1 MQTFSKKCQEELS
14 KELNIIYPWTCKN
27 KNLNIVQYDGLL
39 TDIKTYWNEE
49 PRYREGF
56 ELTDNSVT
64 IPIFFT
70 RINGIY
76 NKKKDQE
83 KLEKIFT
90 SSSIYYESIKSFE
103 KTIELNI
110 KRISLDSLKLLEL
123 KFGENI
129 YENLKYLNKEGL
141 FEKLFFELSPFIREQ
156 CLEKVKLFEE
166 KYEKTFQ
173 IKMKD
178 FYLFLIFLDKR
189 YVDALNNFDYPFHNP
204 KIVIKE
210 NENELF
216 TETDIMF
223 LTFLAFIGFDIL
235 ILNPYGKTD
244 INTYIN
250 INDIHL
256 DKTKQVKESTVKKQK
271 KRKKQIITK
280 ENILLVLSFLFL
292 ILPFLFLNGYNIE
305 NHNFIEA
312 VLIGII
318 FSDIFLL
325 VSSIDTDFTKFN
337 KKILSFCLGIIS
349 FILAFSTLMFIV
361 SDIESI
367 YLEKEGELKVE
378 KEVLVNE
385 ENDFYFEIG
394 KKAYL
399 DENTGDL
406 FLYLGNPP
414 KNDKKLLIDIFYEKQ
429 EILLNKE
436 ISNFSY
442 YITSKTDSEFKKGTY
457 KFTIKGFTNEGIFGK
472 KTLQFEKEIEVN
484 CISHKE
490 FLNIIEKDLQ

>member
-1 MQTFSKKCQEELS
+1 MQTFSKKCQNELS

-56 ELTDNSVT
+56 ELTDDSVT

-76 NKKKDQE
+76 NKRKDQE
-83 KLEKIFT
+83 KLEKNFI
-90 SSSIYYESIKSFE
+90 SSSIYYESIKDFE
-103 KTIELNI
+103 KTIELSL
-110 KRISLDSLKLLEL
+110 KRISSDSLKLLEL
-123 KFGENI
+123 KFGETI
-129 YENLKYLNKEGL
+129 YQNLKYLNKEAL

-173 IKMKD
+173 IQMKD
-178 FYLFLIFLDKR
+178 FYLFLIFLDKK

-204 KIVIKE
+204 KIVIRE

-216 TETDIMF
+216 TEKDIMF
-223 LTFLAFIGFDIL
+223 LTFLTLIGFDIL

-256 DKTKQVKESTVKKQK
+256 DKIKPVKEP
-271 KRKKQIITK
+271 KRKKREKQIEIITK
-280 ENILLVLSFLFL
+280 ENIFLVLSFIFL
-292 ILPFLFLNGYNIE
+292 ILPFLFLNEYNIR
-305 NHNFIEA
+305 NYNFIGA
-312 VLIGII
+312 ILTGII

-325 VSSIDTDFTKFN
+325 VSSIDTDFTRLN
-337 KKILSFCLGIIS
+337 KKVISFSLGIIS
-349 FILAFSTLMFIV
+349 FILAFSTLIFII
-361 SDIESI
+361 SDVESI
-367 YLEKEGELKVE
+367 YSEKEGELKIE

-399 DENTGDL
+399 DEKTGDL

-472 KTLQFEKEIEVN
+472 KILQFEKEIEVD

-490 FLNIIEKDLQ
+490 FLNIIEKDL